1 MSNCPHCGM
10 IHQTTCP
17 RVKAIEY
24 NPDGTVR
31 RIEFH
36 APTAPIYSRS
46 TPADYRWGSEQ
57 FWRGGGVSEMI
68 ERVAKANLRI
78 IDGIANSFGG
88 VVVRE

>member
-1 MSNCPHCGM
+1 M

-36 APTAPIYSRS
+36 GPAAPIIQ
-46 TPADYRWGSEQ
+46 PQ
-57 FWRGGGVSEMI
+57 HV
-68 ERVAKANLRI
+68 NLRI
-78 IDGIANSFGG
+78 IDGVANSFGG
-88 VVVRE
+88 VEG

>member
-36 APTAPIYSRS
+36 TPTAPIAQ
-46 TPADYRWGSEQ
+46 PQ
-57 FWRGGGVSEMI
+57 HV
-68 ERVAKANLRI
+68 NLRI